1 MPWASPRLHDL
12 AALGKMADPRFGAPP
27 VRSLSRFADIVGRCI
42 QVRHPSCRDLRIPL
56 SARRAPSTRR
66 GRSMATDVCELHLLG
81 KAWRWQQEAEFRP
94 AMSQVAQGLRRA
106 LEDARAEAGSGGAAQ
121 A

>member
-1 MPWASPRLHDL
+1 
-12 AALGKMADPRFGAPP
+12 
-27 VRSLSRFADIVGRCI
+27 
-42 QVRHPSCRDLRIPL
+42 
-56 SARRAPSTRR
+56 
-66 GRSMATDVCELHLLG
+66 MATDVCELRLLG
-81 KAWRWQQEAEFRP
+81 VSWRWQQEAEFRP